1 MIIAVKRKEQSIET
15 LRGIAIILMVA
26 GHVIGDNSATGL
38 QVSDDSAWRYFYFTF
53 EYLRM
58 PLFTAISGFVY
69 ALKPLQTDHIG
80 RFLKGKSRRIMLPFF
95 TVATVQYLMNALVP
109 YVNNP
114 VPLGNI
120 WRIYIFS
127 YGQFWFLQALFLV
140 FLTLIALEY
149 YKVISNLKGWAIT
162 TGIAVAALLL
172 INQNYTINYF
182 SFSRYLYLLPFFLLG
197 LGLNRFKDQ
206 LFRKPVIFIL
216 FLTLIITVT
225 IQQLEW
231 FEVISTRSHRFSAI
245 SVFVGISGIWLIFH
259 IRRPFKWLA
268 ELGYYSYG
276 IYLFHVFGT
285 AGSRIFA
292 KLLGIENMVLLFSI
306 GLIFGLG
313 FPILAELV
321 ILRNAILRRLFL
333 GLR

>member
-1 MIIAVKRKEQSIET
+1 MAVKRKEQSIET

-26 GHVIGDNSATGL
+26 GHVIGDNSTTGL
-38 QVSDDSAWRYFYFTF
+38 QVRDESAWRYFYYTF

-69 ALKPLQTDHIG
+69 ALKPLQSDHIG
-80 RFLKGKSRRIMLPFF
+80 RFLKGKSRRILLPFF

-114 VPLGNI
+114 VPLEGI

-140 FLTLIALEY
+140 FITLSALEY
-149 YKVISNLKGWAIT
+149 YKILSNLKTWAISL
-162 TGIAVAALLL
+162 GISTALLL
-172 INQNYTINYF
+172 IINQNFSINYF

-206 LFRKPVIFIL
+206 LFKKPVL
-216 FLTLIITVT
+216 LLLVLTLIITVT

-231 FEVISTRSHRFSAI
+231 FDVIQTRSHRFSTI
-245 SVFVGISGIWLIFH
+245 SVFVGISGIWLIFY

-268 ELGYYSYG
+268 ELGYYAYG

-292 KLLGIENMVLLFSI
+292 KLLGFENMGLLFI
-306 GLIFGLG
+306 VGLIFGLG
-313 FPILAELV
+313 LPILFELI
-321 ILRNAILRRLFL
+321 ILRSAILRRLFL

>member
-114 VPLGNI
+114 VPLGDI